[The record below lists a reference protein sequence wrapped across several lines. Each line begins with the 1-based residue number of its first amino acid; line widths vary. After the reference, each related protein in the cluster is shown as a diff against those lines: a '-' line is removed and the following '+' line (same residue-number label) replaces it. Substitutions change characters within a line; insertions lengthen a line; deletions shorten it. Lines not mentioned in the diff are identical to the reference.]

1 MLKQKYPHIPEDFI
15 SCISF
20 IVYDTIQNYW
30 IYKPICRMHPVF
42 KGKDNRSHS
51 QDDANV
57 EITKDFKIVI
67 TTVFHEIKE
76 NTFEK
81 N

>member
-1 MLKQKYPHIPEDFI
+1 
-15 SCISF
+15 
-20 IVYDTIQNYW
+20 
-30 IYKPICRMHPVF
+30 MHPVF